1 MLLYC
6 TCRRFCTL
14 LDKITCIVFLL
25 CQLFPCSW
33 ARVINCLCLSI
44 WFICGTLTRG
54 NLPLGVVA
62 RAGSSTSC
70 SWIFMQ
76 QHHSRLTGV
85 HSIPK
90 HCSFACLVF
99 CRLQGFFYFSP
110 CQLCFY
116 QVIFSFISSQV
127 LISTSFF
134 RPTRFSWSFV
144 PKPTSISLLTRC
156 YIIPDSWTSQMS
168 TFVEF
173 NVVLVHLG
181 PHKKKGNQDEVTCY
195 ASGIGFSQQAHAGP

>member
-1 MLLYC
+1 
-6 TCRRFCTL
+6 
-14 LDKITCIVFLL
+14 
-25 CQLFPCSW
+25 
-33 ARVINCLCLSI
+33 
-44 WFICGTLTRG
+44 
-54 NLPLGVVA
+54 
-62 RAGSSTSC
+62 
-70 SWIFMQ
+70 MQ

-90 HCSFACLVF
+90 HCSFACLAC

-173 NVVLVHLG
+173 NVVLVHFG
-181 PHKKKGNQDEVTCY
+181 PHKKKRAMYDYEGLQAL
-195 ASGIGFSQQAHAGP
+195 ASTQNIVGTQWSNRLRIVQHITFG